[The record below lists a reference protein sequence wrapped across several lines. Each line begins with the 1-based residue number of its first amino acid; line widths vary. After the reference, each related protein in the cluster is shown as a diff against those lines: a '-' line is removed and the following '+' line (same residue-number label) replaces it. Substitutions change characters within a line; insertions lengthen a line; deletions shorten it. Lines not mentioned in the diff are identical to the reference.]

1 MAKTREKAI
10 ETLELEPEITP
21 ADDDLVAVEEQIL
34 AAADATDQNV
44 TWDIR
49 IYKLDKAA
57 GNAEEYMF
65 SVLPS
70 ELDGLFERVRD
81 TEGTGTYRMRAYR
94 KASGRNAVFKQK
106 DFRIR
111 APMKPQAAPERP
123 SELAAVLAAM
133 KEQSERNERLI
144 RELIATR
151 PAPQEAPRGSAFDDL
166 EKLTTI
172 IKNLTPEAPR
182 TQQQPQ
188 DLTQVFVKGVEFA
201 EKIVGDKGAGGETN
215 LWDIA
220 KAVISNLPAVAALA
234 QAQAQH
240 GARPA
245 APKPGQQPPRPAQ
258 VKHNAGAPPA
268 NPQPAQPQQPQ
279 VTDQQAAML
288 EMLQYLITR
297 AQRNSDPGFYAD
309 WLVENVD
316 GEIITL
322 MLSQPDPVSMAVV
335 IEPRVASYRLW
346 FDTLIAELRQ
356 LVNMQRDHALADDD
370 ATRQDATSDVP
381 HVDPGR
387 GGRNGGDAANH
398 VPLGQGW

>member
-1 MAKTREKAI
+1 MGAMAKTRTQPV
-10 ETLELEPEITP
+10 ETLELEPDMTP
-21 ADDDLVAVEEQIL
+21 ADDDLVAIEEQIL

-49 IYKLDKAA
+49 IYKLDKSA
-57 GNAEEYMF
+57 GNAEEFMF

-81 TEGTGTYRMRAYR
+81 SEGTGTYRMRAYR
-94 KASGRNAVFKQK
+94 KVGSRNAVFKQK

-123 SELAAVLAAM
+123 SELTAILAAM
-133 KEQSERNERLI
+133 KEQSERNERLL
-144 RELIATR
+144 REVLTARTQ
-151 PAPQEAPRGSAFDDL
+151 PEPQQRNPFDDL
-166 EKLTTI
+166 EKLTNI
-172 IKNLTPEAPR
+172 IKNLTPE
-182 TQQQPQ
+182 QQQVRQQPQQ

-201 EKIVGDKGAGGETN
+201 EKIVGDKGGGGETN

-234 QAQAQH
+234 NAQARHNAGQS
-240 GARPA
+240 P
-245 APKPGQQPPRPAQ
+245 QQPPRQSQ
-258 VKHNAGAPPA
+258 VKHNTGAPPA
-268 NPQPAQPQQPQ
+268 NPQPAPPQQPQ
-279 VTDQQAAML
+279 GNDHQAAIL
-288 EMLQYLITR
+288 EMLQYLVTR

-316 GEIITL
+316 GEVITL
-322 MLSQPDPVSMAVV
+322 MLSQADPVTMAIA

-356 LVNMQRDHALADDD
+356 LVNMNRDHAAAGDD
-370 ATRQDATSDVP
+370 ATRSDAETDVP
-381 HVDPGR
+381 DDDTGR
-387 GGRNGGDAANH
+387 GGRNGSHVANNG
-398 VPLGQGW
+398 PIGKGW